1 MINISWSREP
11 QRAEA
16 LNWEADFSEKDIL
29 VEQFIVHIYLKQGCS
44 LRTLSRMFDLV
55 FSETIIND
63 CRLET
68 EIPVWTGCSSFPERP
83 IRPFTSWISAPVIL
97 MQHLCLSILRRRTD
111 LCMPISQQV
120 ESPSPNRA
128 WSSPSLI
135 RARLCPKDC
144 NSAGRPQLQNSNAE
158 EPLRS
163 SIIIISGS
171 HAAVILN
178 NNGSTTLQQGPF
190 VIPQAGESRGD
201 SSAFSQTNH
210 FYVAQSFC
218 KDVLT
223 CCSLLFGVCVKKPH
237 HHLSHTHTKQSITL
251 RNWWL
256 YKSMS
261 FMASR

>member
-1 MINISWSREP
+1 MISQQREGLMNQHILE
-11 QRAEA
+11 QRATA
-16 LNWEADFSEKDIL
+16 RWSTKLRGRFLGFFEKDIL

-44 LRTLSRMFDLV
+44 LRTLSQMFDLI
-55 FSETIIND
+55 FSETIIKD

-83 IRPFTSWISAPVIL
+83 ICPFTSWISAPVIL
-97 MQHLCLSILRRRTD
+97 MQHLCLSILRCRAD

-128 WSSPSLI
+128 WSRPSLI
-135 RARLCPKDC
+135 RARLCPQDC

-158 EPLRS
+158 EPLCS

-178 NNGSTTLQQGPF
+178 NNGSTTLQHGPF
-190 VIPQAGESRGD
+190 VIPQAGESRGE

-210 FYVAQSFC
+210 FCVAQ
-218 KDVLT
+218 
-223 CCSLLFGVCVKKPH
+223 
-237 HHLSHTHTKQSITL
+237 
-251 RNWWL
+251 
-256 YKSMS
+256 
-261 FMASR
+261 